1 MFKHKHR
8 SSTEPEPQLLTSGQV
23 LAALPDLTARRLQW
37 WDERDIIRHDHMDG
51 HRRIYDRAQLAE
63 FALLLEL
70 SRRKMSIQKAK
81 RLLRMIFIDLYRG
94 WGFIVTDGRKL
105 KICDTPDDVIDEAVK
120 FQCGVHVIDLAGLKE
135 RVKL

>member
-1 MFKHKHR
+1 
-8 SSTEPEPQLLTSGQV
+8 LLTSGQV
-23 LAALPDLTARRLQW
+23 LAALPGLTARRLQW

-51 HRRIYDRAQLAE
+51 HRRIYHRAQLAE

-70 SRRKMSIQKAK
+70 SKRGLSLQKTK
-81 RLLRMIFIDLYRG
+81 RLLRLATGIIEIARG
-94 WGFIVTDGRKL
+94 HGYIVTDGRKL

-120 FQCGVHVIDLAGLKE
+120 FQCGVHVIDLAGLKA